1 MRAKPSPVPSLMPGG
16 FRGPGPPSVSP
27 LTLDAEGGREGRQ
40 CEPWRAWR
48 KAGLS
53 WGSTLTDS
61 LGKGLTFSEPQFPGS
76 GMEIKDPL
84 VVQWLGLHTSTSRG
98 TGQGTKIPHAV

>member
-1 MRAKPSPVPSLMPGG
+1 MVLIAPLPLAHLFLLIAYAGQAP
-16 FRGPGPPSVSP
+16 P

-98 TGQGTKIPHAV
+98 TGQGTKIPHAA